1 MSNPSTT
8 AGAPASGDTSFFGHP
23 KGLAIL
29 FFTEMW
35 ERFSYYGM
43 RALLIFYLTQHF
55 LFSDQ
60 RSALIYGAYTALVYV
75 TPVIGGMLADRYLGS
90 RKAVTFGA
98 ILLVLGHF
106 GMAFEGQPAKAS
118 LQTDTARYTL
128 VTEGRGEASATFV
141 EHQDT
146 RYPLRGV
153 AASIILD
160 AETLPLGVPDT
171 LPASAYVGEDGQLAL
186 MRPGG
191 TGQQAVEYAGATFT
205 LVRSGQQ
212 PNRLRVIAGEQV
224 YPAFYAPSSGLRI
237 EGAAGVAGLP
247 EFLPAGSYK
256 QVAEQDQ
263 FYLTIFY
270 LSLALIISGVG
281 FLKANI
287 STIVG
292 ALYAPEDPRRDAG
305 FTIFYMGINLGSFI
319 AVLLCGYLG
328 QVYGWAYGFGL
339 AGLGMLA
346 GLLVFLW
353 GHRFLEGRAEP
364 PDPAALKEKVL
375 GPINRE
381 WAVYGG
387 GVLMV
392 LVSWFLVMNEGLVG
406 DLLNATGML
415 AMAFIIGLSLFVFG
429 RPADGQNPKSELG
442 LFIAGFVIMAVP
454 VLIKAAGTLGVD
466 VSGLPAAITSWP
478 LALGALLVGVVI
490 VMDVVKI
497 PSVDRDRMLLALF
510 LILLQLPFW
519 ALFEQAGSSLN
530 LFTDRAVDRAV
541 GEFIVPASWF
551 QSLNALF
558 IFTLAPVFAWLWV
571 ALARRKL
578 EPNTVAKFGL
588 GILQVGLGF
597 LVLVQGIKL
606 SGPEGLTPMVWV
618 ALLYLLHTTGE
629 LCLSP
634 VGLSMVTKLSVPRV
648 VGMMMGAWF
657 LASGFGNY
665 IAGVIAAATGAETV
679 GGEIVDLA
687 AAKAKYADVY
697 LNVAFVAMGIAAV
710 VLLLSPWLKKMGHGR
725 AE

>member
-1 MSNPSTT
+1 MNTDNTT
-8 AGAPASGDTSFFGHP
+8 AAADATVDSSFFGHP

-106 GMAFEGQPAKAS
+106 GMAFEGEPAKAS
-118 LQTDTARYTL
+118 LQAADGASYSVVTD
-128 VTEGRGEASATFV
+128 GRGSDSETFV
-141 EHQDT
+141 EYGGE
-146 RYPLRGV
+146 RYRVKGIPAGI
-153 AASIILD
+153 SID
-160 AETLPLGVPDT
+160 AVERPEGVPAVI
-171 LPASAYVGEDGQLAL
+171 PAAAYGGSLAL
-186 MRPGG
+186 MEPGA
-191 TGQQAVEYAGATFT
+191 TGQEAIEHLGAEYL
-205 LVRSGQQ
+205 LVRSGNDSNQ
-212 PNRLRVIAGEQV
+212 LRVIAGDAVLPGFYTPTSGVRLIGAENADGL
-224 YPAFYAPSSGLRI
+224 PAFLAS
-237 EGAAGVAGLP
+237 
-247 EFLPAGSYK
+247 GSYQ
-256 QVAEQDQ
+256 QVAERDN
-263 FYLTIFY
+263 FYVSIFY
-270 LSLALIISGVG
+270 LSLALIIGGVG

-292 ALYAPEDPRRDAG
+292 ALYGPEDPRRDGG

-328 QVYGWAYGFGL
+328 QVYGWKYGFGL

-346 GLLVFLW
+346 GLVVFLW
-353 GHRFLEGRAEP
+353 GQKFLEGRAEP
-364 PDPAALKEKVL
+364 PNPAALKEKVF

-381 WAVYGG
+381 WLVYLGG
-387 GVLMV
+387 IVMV
-392 LVSWFLVMNEGLVG
+392 LVSWLLVMNEGFVG
-406 DLLNATGML
+406 DLLNAAGMII
-415 AMAFIIGLSLFVFG
+415 MALIIGLSLFVFG
-429 RPADGQNPKSELG
+429 RPADGRNPRAEIT
-442 LFIAGFVIMAVP
+442 LFIAGVVIMAVP
-454 VLIKAAGTLGVD
+454 VLIKMAGTLGVD
-466 VSGLPAAITSWP
+466 VSAVPALIASWP
-478 LALGALLVGVVI
+478 LALGAILIGVVI
-490 VMDVVKI
+490 VLDVIKI
-497 PSVDRDRMLLALF
+497 PAVDRDRMLLALF

-530 LFTDRAVDRAV
+530 LFTDRAVDRMI
-541 GEFIVPASWF
+541 GGFEVPASWF

-571 ALARRKL
+571 TLARKGL

-597 LVLVQGIKL
+597 LVLVQGIKMT
-606 SGPEGLTPMVWV
+606 GADGLTPMIFV

-634 VGLSMVTKLSVPRV
+634 VGLSMVTKLAVPKV

-665 IAGVIAAATGAETV
+665 IAGAIAATTGARTGVVAAEPKATKRSFCSRLSTIDRRTRLQWQRQRRRR
-679 GGEIVDLA
+679 GE
-687 AAKAKYADVY
+687 
-697 LNVAFVAMGIAAV
+697 
-710 VLLLSPWLKKMGHGR
+710 PHG
-725 AE
+725 EQ

>member
-1 MSNPSTT
+1 MNTDNTT
-8 AGAPASGDTSFFGHP
+8 AAADATVDSSFFGHP
-23 KGLAIL
+23 KGLSIL

-106 GMAFEGQPAKAS
+106 GMAFEGEPAKAS
-118 LQTDTARYTL
+118 LQAADGASYSVVTD
-128 VTEGRGEASATFV
+128 GRGSDSETFV
-141 EHQDT
+141 EYGGE
-146 RYPLRGV
+146 RYRVKGIPAGI
-153 AASIILD
+153 SID
-160 AETLPLGVPDT
+160 AVERPEGVPAVI
-171 LPASAYVGEDGQLAL
+171 PAAAYGGSLAL
-186 MRPGG
+186 MEPGA
-191 TGQQAVEYAGATFT
+191 TGQEAIEHLGAEYL
-205 LVRSGQQ
+205 LVRSGNDSNQ
-212 PNRLRVIAGEQV
+212 LRVIAGDAVLPGFYTPTSGVRLIGAENADGL
-224 YPAFYAPSSGLRI
+224 PAFLAS
-237 EGAAGVAGLP
+237 
-247 EFLPAGSYK
+247 GSYQ
-256 QVAEQDQ
+256 QVAERDN
-263 FYLTIFY
+263 FYVSIFY
-270 LSLALIISGVG
+270 LSLALIIGGVG

-292 ALYAPEDPRRDAG
+292 ALYGPEDPRRDGG

-328 QVYGWAYGFGL
+328 QVYGWKYGFGL

-346 GLLVFLW
+346 GLVVFLW
-353 GHRFLEGRAEP
+353 GQKFLEGRAEP
-364 PDPAALKEKVL
+364 PNPAALKEKVF

-381 WAVYGG
+381 WLVYLGG
-387 GVLMV
+387 IVMV
-392 LVSWFLVMNEGLVG
+392 LVSWLLVMNEGFVG
-406 DLLNATGML
+406 DLLNAAGMII
-415 AMAFIIGLSLFVFG
+415 MALIIGLSLFVFG
-429 RPADGQNPKSELG
+429 RPADGRNPRAEIT
-442 LFIAGFVIMAVP
+442 LFIAGVVIMAVP
-454 VLIKAAGTLGVD
+454 VLIKMAGTLGVD
-466 VSGLPAAITSWP
+466 VSAVPALIASWP
-478 LALGALLVGVVI
+478 LALGAILIGVVI
-490 VMDVVKI
+490 VLDVIKI
-497 PSVDRDRMLLALF
+497 PAVDRDRMLLALF

-530 LFTDRAVDRAV
+530 LFTDRAVDRMI
-541 GEFIVPASWF
+541 GGFEVPASWF

-571 ALARRKL
+571 TLARKGL

-597 LVLVQGIKL
+597 LVLVQGIKMT
-606 SGPEGLTPMVWV
+606 GADGLTPMIFV

-634 VGLSMVTKLSVPRV
+634 VGLSMVTKLAVPKV

-665 IAGVIAAATGAETV
+665 IAGAIAATTGAETV
-679 GGEIVDLA
+679 GGEILDLT
-687 AAKAKYADVY
+687 AAKANYADVY
-697 LNVAFVAMGIAAV
+697 TNVAMVAIVIAAV
-710 VLLLSPWLKKMGHGR
+710 VLVLSPWLKRLGHGR

>member
-1 MSNPSTT
+1 MNTDNTT
-8 AGAPASGDTSFFGHP
+8 AAADATVDSSFFGHP

-106 GMAFEGQPAKAS
+106 GMAFEGEPAKAS
-118 LQTDTARYTL
+118 LQAADGASYSVVTD
-128 VTEGRGEASATFV
+128 GRGSDSETFV
-141 EHQDT
+141 EYGGE
-146 RYPLRGV
+146 RYRVKGIPAGI
-153 AASIILD
+153 SID
-160 AETLPLGVPDT
+160 AVERPEGVPAVI
-171 LPASAYVGEDGQLAL
+171 PAAAYGGSLAL
-186 MRPGG
+186 MEPGA
-191 TGQQAVEYAGATFT
+191 TGQEAIEHLGAEYL
-205 LVRSGQQ
+205 LVRSGNDSNQ
-212 PNRLRVIAGEQV
+212 LRVIAGDAVLPGFYTPTSGVRLIGAENADGL
-224 YPAFYAPSSGLRI
+224 PAFLAS
-237 EGAAGVAGLP
+237 
-247 EFLPAGSYK
+247 GSYQ
-256 QVAEQDQ
+256 QVAERDN
-263 FYLTIFY
+263 FYVSIFY
-270 LSLALIISGVG
+270 LSLALIIGGVG

-292 ALYAPEDPRRDAG
+292 ALYGPEDPRRDGG

-328 QVYGWAYGFGL
+328 QVYGWKYGFGL

-346 GLLVFLW
+346 GLVVFLW
-353 GHRFLEGRAEP
+353 GQKFLEGRAEP
-364 PDPAALKEKVL
+364 PNPAALKEKVF

-381 WAVYGG
+381 WLVYLGG
-387 GVLMV
+387 IVMV
-392 LVSWFLVMNEGLVG
+392 LVSWLLVMNEGFVG
-406 DLLNATGML
+406 DLLNAAGMII
-415 AMAFIIGLSLFVFG
+415 MALIIGLSLFVFG
-429 RPADGQNPKSELG
+429 RPADGRNPRAEIT
-442 LFIAGFVIMAVP
+442 LFVAGVVIMAVP
-454 VLIKAAGTLGVD
+454 VLIKMAGTLGVD
-466 VSGLPAAITSWP
+466 VSAVPALIASWP
-478 LALGALLVGVVI
+478 LALGAILIGVVI
-490 VMDVVKI
+490 VLDVIKI
-497 PSVDRDRMLLALF
+497 PAVDRDRMLLALF

-530 LFTDRAVDRAV
+530 LFTDRAVDRMI
-541 GEFIVPASWF
+541 GGFEVPASWF

-571 ALARRKL
+571 TLARKGL

-597 LVLVQGIKL
+597 LVLVQGIKMT
-606 SGPEGLTPMVWV
+606 GADGLTPMIFV

-634 VGLSMVTKLSVPRV
+634 VGLSMVTKLAVPKV

-665 IAGVIAAATGAETV
+665 IAGAIAATTGAETV
-679 GGEIVDLA
+679 GGEILDLT
-687 AAKAKYADVY
+687 AAKANYADVY
-697 LNVAFVAMGIAAV
+697 TNVAMVAIVIAAV
-710 VLLLSPWLKKMGHGR
+710 VLVLSPWLKRLGHGR

>member
-1 MSNPSTT
+1 MNTDNTT
-8 AGAPASGDTSFFGHP
+8 AAADATVDSSFFGHP

-106 GMAFEGQPAKAS
+106 GMAFEGEPAKAS
-118 LQTDTARYTL
+118 LQAADGSSYSVVTD
-128 VTEGRGEASATFV
+128 GRGSDSETFV
-141 EHQDT
+141 EYGGE
-146 RYPLRGV
+146 RYRVKGIPAGI
-153 AASIILD
+153 SID
-160 AETLPLGVPDT
+160 AVERPEGVPAVI
-171 LPASAYVGEDGQLAL
+171 PAAAYGGSLAL
-186 MRPGG
+186 MEPGA
-191 TGQQAVEYAGATFT
+191 TGQEAIEHLGAEYL
-205 LVRSGQQ
+205 LVRSGNDNNQ
-212 PNRLRVIAGEQV
+212 LRVIAGDAVLPGFYTPTSGVRLIGAENADGL
-224 YPAFYAPSSGLRI
+224 PAFLAS
-237 EGAAGVAGLP
+237 
-247 EFLPAGSYK
+247 GSYQ
-256 QVAEQDQ
+256 QVAERDN
-263 FYLTIFY
+263 FYVSIFY
-270 LSLALIISGVG
+270 LSLALIIGGVG

-292 ALYAPEDPRRDAG
+292 ALYGPEDPRRDGG

-328 QVYGWAYGFGL
+328 QVYGWKYGFGL

-346 GLLVFLW
+346 GLVVFLW
-353 GHRFLEGRAEP
+353 GQKFLEGRAEP
-364 PDPAALKEKVL
+364 PNPAALKEKVF

-381 WAVYGG
+381 WLVYLGG
-387 GVLMV
+387 IVMV
-392 LVSWFLVMNEGLVG
+392 LVSWLLVMNEGFVG
-406 DLLNATGML
+406 DLLNAAGMII
-415 AMAFIIGLSLFVFG
+415 MALIIGLSLFVFG
-429 RPADGQNPKSELG
+429 RPADGRNPRAEIT
-442 LFIAGFVIMAVP
+442 LFVAGVVIMAVP
-454 VLIKAAGTLGVD
+454 VLIKMAGTLGVD
-466 VSGLPAAITSWP
+466 VSAVPALIASWP
-478 LALGALLVGVVI
+478 LALGAILIGVVI
-490 VMDVVKI
+490 VLDVIKI
-497 PSVDRDRMLLALF
+497 PAVDRDRMLLALF

-530 LFTDRAVDRAV
+530 LFTDRAVDRMI
-541 GEFIVPASWF
+541 GGFEVPASWF

-571 ALARRKL
+571 TLARKGL

-597 LVLVQGIKL
+597 LVLVQGIKMT
-606 SGPEGLTPMVWV
+606 GADGLTPMIFV

-634 VGLSMVTKLSVPRV
+634 VGLSMVTKLAVPKV

-665 IAGVIAAATGAETV
+665 IAGAIAATTGAETV
-679 GGEIVDLA
+679 GGEILDLT
-687 AAKAKYADVY
+687 AAKANYADVY
-697 LNVAFVAMGIAAV
+697 TNVAMVAIVIAV
-710 VLLLSPWLKKMGHGR
+710 VVLVLSPWLKRLGHGR

>member
-1 MSNPSTT
+1 MNTDNTT
-8 AGAPASGDTSFFGHP
+8 AAADATVDSSFFGHP

-106 GMAFEGQPAKAS
+106 GMAFEGEPAKAS
-118 LQTDTARYTL
+118 LQAADGSSYSVVTD
-128 VTEGRGEASATFV
+128 GRGSDSETFV
-141 EHQDT
+141 EYGGE
-146 RYPLRGV
+146 RYRVKGIPAGISIDAVERPEGMPAV
-153 AASIILD
+153 IPAA
-160 AETLPLGVPDT
+160 
-171 LPASAYVGEDGQLAL
+171 AYGGSLAL
-186 MRPGG
+186 MEPGA
-191 TGQQAVEYAGATFT
+191 TGQEAIEHLGAEYL
-205 LVRSGQQ
+205 LVRSGNDSNQ
-212 PNRLRVIAGEQV
+212 LRVIAGDAVLPGFYTPTSGVRLIGAENADGL
-224 YPAFYAPSSGLRI
+224 PAFLAS
-237 EGAAGVAGLP
+237 
-247 EFLPAGSYK
+247 GSYQ
-256 QVAEQDQ
+256 QVAERDN
-263 FYLTIFY
+263 FYVSIFY
-270 LSLALIISGVG
+270 LSLALIIGGVG

-292 ALYAPEDPRRDAG
+292 ALYGPEDPRRDGG
-305 FTIFYMGINLGSFI
+305 FTIFYMGINLGSFM

-328 QVYGWAYGFGL
+328 QVYGWKYGFGL

-346 GLLVFLW
+346 GLVVFLW
-353 GHRFLEGRAEP
+353 GQKFLEGRAEP
-364 PDPAALKEKVL
+364 PNPAALKEKVF

-381 WAVYGG
+381 WLVYLGG
-387 GVLMV
+387 IVMV
-392 LVSWFLVMNEGLVG
+392 LVSWLLVMNEGFVG
-406 DLLNATGML
+406 DLLNAAGMII
-415 AMAFIIGLSLFVFG
+415 MALIIGLSLFVFG
-429 RPADGQNPKSELG
+429 RPADGRNPRAEIT
-442 LFIAGFVIMAVP
+442 LFVAGVVIMAVP
-454 VLIKAAGTLGVD
+454 VLIKMAGTLGMD
-466 VSGLPAAITSWP
+466 VSAVPALIASWP
-478 LALGALLVGVVI
+478 LALGAILIGVVI
-490 VMDVVKI
+490 VLDVIKI
-497 PSVDRDRMLLALF
+497 PAVDRDRMLLALF

-530 LFTDRAVDRAV
+530 LFTDRAVDRMI
-541 GEFIVPASWF
+541 GGFEVPASWF

-571 ALARRKL
+571 TLARKGL

-597 LVLVQGIKL
+597 LVLVQGIKMT
-606 SGPEGLTPMVWV
+606 GADGLTPMIFV

-634 VGLSMVTKLSVPRV
+634 VGLSMVTKLAVPKV

-665 IAGVIAAATGAETV
+665 IAGAIAATTGAETV
-679 GGEIVDLA
+679 GGEILDLT
-687 AAKAKYADVY
+687 AAKANYADVY
-697 LNVAFVAMGIAAV
+697 TNVAMVAIVIAV
-710 VLLLSPWLKKMGHGR
+710 VVLVLSPWLKRLGHGR

>member
-1 MSNPSTT
+1 MSNPTT
-8 AGAPASGDTSFFGHP
+8 AAGAPASGDRSFFGHP

-98 ILLVLGHF
+98 VLLVLGHF
-106 GMAFEGQPAKAS
+106 GMAFEGQPAKAT
-118 LQTDTARYTL
+118 LQTDGADYAL

-141 EHQDT
+141 EHQGV

-153 AASIILD
+153 AASVILD
-160 AETLPLGVPDT
+160 GDVPLGVPRT
-171 LPASAYVGEDGQLAL
+171 IPASAYANEAGELPL
-186 MRPGG
+186 MKAGG
-191 TGQQAVEYAGATFT
+191 TGQQVVEHGGASFT
-205 LVRSGQQ
+205 LVRSGDQAH
-212 PNRLRVIAGEQV
+212 RLRVIAGEQV
-224 YPAFYAPSSGLRI
+224 YPAFYAPGNGLRI
-237 EGAAGVAGLP
+237 EGAAAVPGLP
-247 EFLPAGSYK
+247 EFLPRGSYR
-256 QVAEQDQ
+256 QVAEQDS

-292 ALYAPEDPRRDAG
+292 ALYSADDPRRDAG
-305 FTIFYMGINLGSFI
+305 FTIFYMGINLGAFT

-346 GLLVFLW
+346 GLVVFLW
-353 GHRFLEGRAEP
+353 GQRFLEGRADP
-364 PDPAALKEKVL
+364 PDPAALKEKVF
-375 GPINRE
+375 GPVNRE

-406 DLLNATGML
+406 DLLNASGML
-415 AMAFIIGLSLFVFG
+415 VMAIIIGLSLFVFG
-429 RPADGQNPKSELG
+429 RPADGHNPRSELG
-442 LFIAGFVIMAVP
+442 LFIAGFVIMAIP

-466 VSGLPAAITSWP
+466 TSGLPAAVTSWP

-530 LFTDRAVDRAV
+530 LFTDRAVDRNL
-541 GEFIVPASWF
+541 GGFLVPASWF

-710 VLLLSPWLKKMGHGR
+710 VLVLSPWLKKMGHGR

>member
-1 MSNPSTT
+1 MNTDNTT
-8 AGAPASGDTSFFGHP
+8 AAAGATVDRSFFGHP
-23 KGLAIL
+23 KGLAVL

-118 LQTDTARYTL
+118 LQTADGVRYGI
-128 VTEGRGEASATFV
+128 VTEGRGGESETVV
-141 EHQDT
+141 EYGGQ
-146 RYPLRGV
+146 RFRVKGI
-153 AASIILD
+153 AAGISID
-160 AETLPLGVPDT
+160 AEERPEGVPA
-171 LPASAYVGEDGQLAL
+171 LIPAAAYGGELAL
-186 MRPGG
+186 MQAGS
-191 TGQQAVEYAGATFT
+191 TGRETIEFQGVDYLLA
-205 LVRSGQQ
+205 RSGNTS
-212 PNRLRVIAGEQV
+212 NRLRVIIGETALPGF
-224 YPAFYAPSSGLRI
+224 YTPTNGIRLLGAENADGLPAFLAS
-237 EGAAGVAGLP
+237 
-247 EFLPAGSYK
+247 GSYE
-256 QVAEQDQ
+256 QVAERDN
-263 FYLTIFY
+263 FYLYVFY
-270 LSLALIISGVG
+270 LSLALIIGGVG

-292 ALYAPEDPRRDAG
+292 ALYGPDDPRRDGG

-328 QVYGWAYGFGL
+328 QVYGWKYGFGL

-346 GLLVFLW
+346 GLVVFLW
-353 GHRFLEGRAEP
+353 GQKFLEGRAEP
-364 PDPAALKEKVL
+364 PNPAALKEKVF

-381 WAVYGG
+381 WAVYLG
-387 GVLMV
+387 GVVMV
-392 LVSWFLVMNEGLVG
+392 LVSWLLVMNEGFVG

-415 AMAFIIGLSLFVFG
+415 IMGLIIGLSLFVFG
-429 RPADGQNPKSELG
+429 RPADGHNPKAEIA
-442 LFIAGFVIMAVP
+442 LFAAGIIIMAVP
-454 VLIKAAGTLGVD
+454 VLIKMAGTLGVD
-466 VSGLPAAITSWP
+466 VSGVPPLIAAWP
-478 LALGALLVGVVI
+478 LAVGAILIGLVI
-490 VMDVVKI
+490 VLDVIKI

-530 LFTDRAVDRAV
+530 LFTDRAVDRMI
-541 GEFIVPASWF
+541 GGFEVPASWF

-558 IFTLAPVFAWLWV
+558 IFMLAPVFAWLWV
-571 ALARRKL
+571 TMARKGI

-597 LVLVQGIKL
+597 LVLVQGIKMT
-606 SGPEGLTPMVWV
+606 GPEGLTPMIFV

-634 VGLSMVTKLSVPRV
+634 VGLSMVTKLSVPKV

-665 IAGVIAAATGAETV
+665 IAGAIAASTGAETV
-679 GGEIVDLA
+679 GGEIVDLV
-687 AAKAKYADVY
+687 AAKANYADVY
-697 LNVAFVAMGIAAV
+697 TNVAVVAIVIAAI
-710 VLLLSPWLKKMGHGR
+710 VLVLSPWLKRLGHGR